1 MTNHI
6 DRLIEDSLSRS
17 LSSLEEKIIFD
28 YLKSMTEE
36 DACEI
41 IKKMIDTRSL
51 VTMQVAKK
59 VVRSKENVVEIFK
72 YGIIQS
78 NAQSIRMWL
87 DFAVPKV
94 GFKAIADIL
103 ISLDNQENK
112 MIEKALY
119 WLPSII
125 SEDNKKSQ
133 QLLQKLKNHIDKPD
147 LRK

>member
-28 YLKSMTEE
+28 YFKSMNEE
-36 DACEI
+36 DACQI

-51 VTMQVAKK
+51 ITMQVAIKI
-59 VVRSKENVVEIFK
+59 VRRKENVIEIFK
-72 YGIIQS
+72 YGVLVS

-87 DFAVPKV
+87 NFAVPKV
-94 GFKAIADIL
+94 GFKAIVDIL
-103 ISLDNQENK
+103 LSLDNQENK
-112 MIEKALY
+112 IIEKALY

-125 SEDNKKSQ
+125 PEDNKKSQ
-133 QLLQKLKNHIDKPD
+133 QLLQKLKNYIDKVS
-147 LRK
+147 